1 MKYFLLFA
9 AVAFVVGCGNS
20 KTDSTR
26 AATGSHD
33 TSGPIT
39 EARLGVKIYPGAK
52 IVTSGET
59 DELVSANLRTS
70 DPVEKVVAFYETELG
85 AKASGDTVT
94 YQISGQK
101 GGKTYAIAINN
112 DGMTNV
118 SIMGKK

>member
-1 MKYFLLFA
+1 MKFLLLFA
-9 AVAFVVGCGNS
+9 AIAFVVGCGDS
-20 KTDSTR
+20 KP

-33 TSGPIT
+33 ASGPIT
-39 EARLGVKIYPGAK
+39 EARLGVKIYPGAT

-70 DPVEKVVAFYETELG
+70 DPVEKVIAFYETELG

-101 GGKTYAIAINN
+101 GGKTYVIAINN

>member
-9 AVAFVVGCGNS
+9 AVAFVVGCGNA
-20 KTDSTR
+20 KTDSTP

-33 TSGPIT
+33 TTGPIT

-52 IVTSGET
+52 VVTSGET

-70 DPVEKVVAFYETELG
+70 DPVEKAVAFHETELG

-101 GGKTYAIAINN
+101 G
-112 DGMTNV
+112 DRMTNV